1 MTNRIP
7 PEAFDSLDGR
17 RSDDLPPEPF
27 AMCPGAFLERLT
39 PERYQAI
46 QQLYSTAFEAARAK
60 INRLNDEG
68 DWASDFGSG
77 NGI

>member
-7 PEAFDSLDGR
+7 PEAFDS
-17 RSDDLPPEPF
+17 SDEPGSGDPSPEPF
-27 AMCPGAFLERLT
+27 AMCPGLFLERLT

-60 INRLNDEG
+60 ISRLNDEG
-68 DWASDFGSG
+68 DWANDFGSG